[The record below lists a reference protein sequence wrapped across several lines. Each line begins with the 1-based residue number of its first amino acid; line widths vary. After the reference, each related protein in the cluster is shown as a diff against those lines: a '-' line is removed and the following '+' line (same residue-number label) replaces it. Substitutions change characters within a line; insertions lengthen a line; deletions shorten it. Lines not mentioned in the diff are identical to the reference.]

1 MIKLITSKKEL
12 KKLLTRKS
20 GRIDEEALKM
30 YTELVREVKRT
41 KNTTFLILTSNVMNS
56 FRICNNTANS
66 KLNILVKTG
75 LIKRSYVRLQFGG
88 EQYNKIELLNRE

>member
-20 GRIDEEALKM
+20 GRIDEETLKM

-41 KNTTFLILTSNVMNS
+41 KNTTF
-56 FRICNNTANS
+56 
-66 KLNILVKTG
+66 
-75 LIKRSYVRLQFGG
+75 
-88 EQYNKIELLNRE
+88 